1 VLNEYTRKFMFA
13 ISPFVEPY
21 SYIEFLHPYTGNYPQ
36 GEGYKH
42 RWEFN
47 GFQPDVRIYY

>member
-1 VLNEYTRKFMFA
+1 MFA
-13 ISPFVEPY
+13 ISSFIKPN
-21 SYIEFLHPYTGNYPQ
+21 SYIEFSIPYTGNYSQ